1 MSDDGKKKDAGRFS
15 VLFFVVLIVAG
26 YFAWQHY
33 KKMPETAE
41 EAVERTVSAAP
52 LIEREAEVEKNYIGY
67 VTPVHDVS
75 VRPYISGFVDEIRVK
90 GGSEVKAGDVMVIID
105 QAEYK
110 AKLDA
115 AKAAV
120 AQAEASFNNSSVYYQ
135 RMQKA
140 GARAVS
146 KTELDNA
153 KASFLSAEAALEQD
167 KAALAEA
174 QVNYDYTVI
183 RATIDGVV
191 GDVPLSKGD
200 YVSPENVLLTV
211 IQYNPI
217 RVVFSITDKD
227 YLEEAGRPEMFAD
240 ETLRLKLADGAV
252 YPQAGTFGYVDNQID
267 KSTNSIAVYADF
279 ANPDKRLVANAYVNV
294 LVEKKYRGMIVRKD
308 LVYIEPDG
316 SYIYVA
322 GANGVVKTAVNI
334 LSEYGNNNYIL
345 KNTFTPGES
354 IVLDK
359 MGAGDEGHKFK
370 IVMEGAAAAG
380 EKN

>member
-52 LIEREAEVEKNYIGY
+52 LIEQEAEVEKNYIGY

-110 AKLDA
+110 ARLDA

-153 KASFLSAEAALEQD
+153 KASFLSAEAALEQA

-227 YLEEAGRPEMFAD
+227 YLEEAGRPEMFAG

-252 YPQAGTFGYVDNQID
+252 YPQTGTFGYVDNQID

-294 LVEKKYRGMIVRKD
+294 LVEKKYRGMVVRKD